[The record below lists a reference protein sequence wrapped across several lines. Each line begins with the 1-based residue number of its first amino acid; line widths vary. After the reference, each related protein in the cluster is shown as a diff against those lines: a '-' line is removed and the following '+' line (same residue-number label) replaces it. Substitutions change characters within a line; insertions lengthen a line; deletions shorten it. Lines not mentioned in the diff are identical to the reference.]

1 MNKPK
6 PIQETLLFLMK
17 ITLFHIILTSFS
29 IVFAHAVD
37 TMGQEILNRK
47 VTIDIESEEFHEA
60 LLLISEQT
68 KVKFAY
74 SPELIEHQKK
84 VTLHLKEVKLAD
96 VLASLLGSEIN
107 YKVVGK
113 RIVLSPVVIPLAEE
127 SEGPSINTPAS
138 DISLSGTVT
147 DQGGTPMPGVSIVV
161 RGTSNGTTTDT
172 NGKYAINV
180 SGQEDIL
187 VFSFIGYATQEVVV
201 GNRTVVDVTL
211 AEDATQLSEVVVTA
225 LGIPR
230 EAKTLVYATQQVKP
244 AQLTEV
250 RDANNVVNSLQGKIA
265 NAVITQGSGGPG
277 SGARIVLRGNR
288 SIQGTNN
295 ALIVVDGVPI
305 TNGTSSTITSDF
317 GGLQGTDGASNIN
330 PDDIE
335 SMTILRGAS
344 AAALYGSQAGNGVIL
359 ITTKKGTKD
368 KISVNVNSGVT
379 SEKAFVLPD
388 FQNTYGQGNS
398 GAIIGNSGESWGA
411 KMEGQSFTAYNGEQR
426 SYSAQK
432 DNVKDFFRTG
442 VSWNNSIGISGGSEK
457 MQTYLSYTNN
467 NVKGILPKNDLNR
480 HSFNLR
486 LSNQISRKFS
496 TDAKITYI
504 TQDIDN
510 KYETGESALSPP
522 TAIYQ
527 IPRNVSL
534 DDARNFETINNIG
547 SVVPT
552 PYPVI
557 NPALYQ
563 NPYWIV
569 NRTQTDETRD
579 RVMGFVSLKYDI
591 TSWLSVSGRAN
602 LDKIKDKQ
610 ERIFYD
616 KTIGLSAPGGAFRT
630 MRIDEM
636 QKWFDVTLAGNNKI
650 TESLK
655 IDYRVGG
662 ILQDNL
668 YEVVNN
674 NANGLNVTNV
684 FSLNFATNP
693 NYEQRG
699 TQVQT
704 QSVYGQINLAFKE
717 SIFLDASLRTEWDS
731 RLPSPYRFS
740 YPSVGLSAI
749 LSDLVTF
756 PEAVSFLKLSGNYAE
771 VGNGG
776 LAQLRF
782 NTFTYAQGAGH
793 GFIFRDPTKAIPDL
807 KPEIVKNLEF
817 GIDAKFMENR
827 LGFQFTVYKSNS
839 INQLLKVSLPVG
851 TGYSSQYINAGDI
864 QNKGL
869 ELVLN
874 ATPIQSA
881 LTWDVSF
888 NLGMNRNKVVNLTET
903 VKQFLVVDSGFG
915 RSATPVI
922 REGQSFGD
930 MLGFFWMN
938 TADVYDSDGKFVS
951 HSNEGRPLVTPAG
964 KPLSSITTGDQAV
977 IGNFN
982 PKATLGLTN
991 MFNYKNFSVRL
1002 LVDGRVGGT
1011 IMDGTEQLL
1020 AYNGAPE
1027 VTTKFREGGWNLGGV
1042 DSDGNSVDAT
1052 INAQDFWTTASGG
1065 RYGSAEFFIYDATNF
1080 RVREL
1085 SIGYAIPV
1093 PSSFVIKSA
1102 KLSLVARNLFFLYRG
1117 SSKLDIPGIGKRK
1130 MSFDPDMALG
1140 NGNWQ
1145 GISYG
1150 TLPSTRSIG
1159 VNLQL
1164 TF

>member
-1 MNKPK
+1 MR
-6 PIQETLLFLMK
+6 
-17 ITLFHIILTSFS
+17 ITLMQIILTSFS
-29 IVFAHAVD
+29 IAFANAVD

-47 VTIDIESEEFHEA
+47 VTIDIESEEFQRA
-60 LLLISEQT
+60 LVLISEQT

-74 SPELIEHQKK
+74 SPELIQDQKK
-84 VTLHLKEVKLAD
+84 VSLHLKEAKLAD
-96 VLASLLGSEIN
+96 VLMTLLGPDIH

-113 RIVLSPVVIPLAEE
+113 RIVLRPVLQSSEEEPSSEITTLASVI
-127 SEGPSINTPAS
+127 SV
-138 DISLSGTVT
+138 SGTVSE
-147 DQGGTPMPGVSIVV
+147 QNGTPMPGVSILEK
-161 RGTSNGTTTDT
+161 GTNNGTTTDT
-172 NGKYAINV
+172 NGKYSLNV
-180 SGQEDIL
+180 SDEGSIL
-187 VFSFIGYATQEVVV
+187 VFSFIGFATQEVTV
-201 GNRTVVDVTL
+201 GARSVVDVAL

-230 EAKTLVYATQQVKP
+230 ETKTLVYATQQVKP

-250 RDANNVVNSLQGKIA
+250 RDANNVLNSLQGKIA
-265 NAVITQGSGGPG
+265 NAVITQASGGPG
-277 SGARIVLRGNR
+277 SGAAIVLRGNR
-288 SIQGTNN
+288 SIQGSNN

-305 TNGTSSTITSDF
+305 TNRTNGTITSDF

-344 AAALYGSQAGNGVIL
+344 AGALYGSQAGNGVIL
-359 ITTKKGTKD
+359 ITTKKGTKE
-368 KISVNVNSGVT
+368 SVSVTVNSGVT
-379 SEKAFVLPD
+379 SEKAFIFPD

-398 GAIIGNSGESWGA
+398 GALVGNSGESWGA

-426 SYSAQK
+426 NYSPQK

-442 VSWNNSIGISGGSEK
+442 VSVNNSIGITGGSEK
-457 MQTYLSYTNN
+457 MKTYLSYTNN
-467 NVKGILPKNDLNR
+467 NVKGILPRNDLNR
-480 HSFNLR
+480 HTINLR
-486 LSNQISRKFS
+486 LSNQITKKLS
-496 TDAKITYI
+496 TDAKVTYI
-504 TQDIDN
+504 TQDTDS
-510 KYETGESALSPP
+510 KYETGESAIAP
-522 TAIYQ
+522 TTSIYQ

-534 DDARNFETINNIG
+534 NDAKKFEIIDNLG
-547 SVVPT
+547 LQVPA

-557 NPALYQ
+557 NKALYQ

-569 NRTQTDETRD
+569 NRTETNEARE

-591 TSWLSVSGRAN
+591 TNWLHLSGRAN
-602 LDKIKDKQ
+602 LDKIKDRQ

-616 KTIGLSAPGGAFRT
+616 KTVGPNSLGGAYRQTRT
-630 MRIDEM
+630 DVT
-636 QKWFDVTLAGNNKI
+636 QKWFDVALEGNNKI
-650 TESLK
+650 TDDLK

-668 YEVVNN
+668 EEIVFNT
-674 NANGLNVTNV
+674 ANGLNVSNF
-684 FSLNFATNP
+684 FSLAFATNP
-693 NYEQRG
+693 SFDPG
-699 TQVQT
+699 TTITATRIQT

-717 SIFLDASLRTEWDS
+717 SLFLDASLRTEWDS

-740 YPSVGLSAI
+740 YPSIGLSGIISDMVTLPDAI
-749 LSDLVTF
+749 
-756 PEAVSFLKLSGNYAE
+756 SFLKLSANYAE

-776 LAQLRF
+776 LAQARF
-782 NTFTYAQGAGH
+782 NTYTYNQGAGH

-817 GIDAKFMENR
+817 GIDAKLLENR
-827 LGFQFTVYKSNS
+827 FGFQFTVYKSNS
-839 INQLLKVSLPVG
+839 INQLLRVNVPVG
-851 TGYSSQYINAGDI
+851 TGFTSQYINAGDI

-874 ATPIQSA
+874 ATPIKSD
-881 LTWDVSF
+881 LTWDIAF
-888 NLGMNRNKVVNLTET
+888 NLGMNRNKVVKLTET
-903 VKQFLVVDSGFG
+903 VKEFSVVDSGFG

-922 REGQSFGD
+922 KEGESFGD
-930 MLGFFWMN
+930 MKGFFWMN
-938 TADVYDSDGKFVS
+938 TADVYDANNKLVS
-951 HSNEGRPLVTPAG
+951 HSSDGTPRVTPTGA
-964 KPLSSITTGDQAV
+964 PLSSITTGEQTI

-982 PKATLGLTN
+982 PKATLGMTN
-991 MFNYKNFSVRL
+991 MFSYKAFSVRL
-1002 LVDGRVGGT
+1002 LIDGRIGGT
-1011 IMDGTEQLL
+1011 VMDGTEQLL

-1042 DSDGNSVDAT
+1042 DKDGNSVDAA
-1052 INAQDFWTTASGG
+1052 INAQTFWTTASGG
-1065 RYGSAEFFIYDATNF
+1065 RYGSAEFFTYDATNF

-1085 SIGYAIPV
+1085 SVGYSIPL

-1102 KLSLVARNLFFLYRG
+1102 KLSFIARNLFFLYRG

-1130 MSFDPDMALG
+1130 MTFDPDMSLG

-1145 GISYG
+1145 GVSYG

>member
-6 PIQETLLFLMK
+6 VNQETLLFLMR

-29 IVFAHAVD
+29 IAFANAVD

-47 VTIDIESEEFHEA
+47 VTIDIESEEFHKA
-60 LLLISEQT
+60 LLLIGEQT
-68 KVKFAY
+68 QVKFAY
-74 SPELIEHQKK
+74 SPQLIEGQKK
-84 VTLHLKEVKLAD
+84 VTLHLKEAKLAE
-96 VLASLLGSEIN
+96 VLNSLLGSEIN

-113 RIVLSPVVIPLAEE
+113 RIVLRPVAQPPSEE
-127 SEGPSINTPAS
+127 VEEIRLFVPSA
-138 DISLSGTVT
+138 ISISGTVS
-147 DQGGTPMPGVSIVV
+147 DPNGAPMPGVSIVV
-161 RGTSNGTTTDT
+161 RGTNVGTTTDT
-172 NGKYAINV
+172 EGKYALSV
-180 SGQEDIL
+180 SSESDVL
-187 VFSFIGYATQEVVV
+187 VFSFIGYANQEIVV
-201 GNRTVVDVTL
+201 GSRTVIDVSL
-211 AEDATQLSEVVVTA
+211 AEDATQLTEVVVTA

-230 EAKTLVYATQQVKP
+230 ESKTLVYATQQVKP

-250 RDANNVVNSLQGKIA
+250 RDANNVLNSLQGKVA
-265 NAVITQGSGGPG
+265 NAVITQASGGPG
-277 SGARIVLRGNR
+277 SGARMVLRGNR
-288 SIQGTNN
+288 SIQGDNN

-305 TNGTSSTITSDF
+305 TNRTNGTITSDF

-344 AAALYGSQAGNGVIL
+344 AAALYGSQAGNGVIV

-368 KISVNVNSGVT
+368 KISVTLNSGVV

-388 FQNTYGQGNS
+388 FQNSYGQGNS
-398 GAIIGNSGESWGA
+398 GVLNEKSGESWGA
-411 KMEGQSFTAYNGEQR
+411 PLDGHSFTAYNGEQR
-426 SYSAQK
+426 SYSAQP
-432 DNVKDFFRTG
+432 DNVKDFYRTG
-442 VSWNNSIGISGGSEK
+442 VSWNNSIGVAGGSEK

-467 NVKGILPKNDLNR
+467 NVKGILPRNGLNR
-480 HSFNLR
+480 NTFNLR
-486 LSNQISRKFS
+486 LSNQISSKFS

-504 TQDIDN
+504 SQQIDS

-522 TAIYQ
+522 TSIYQ

-534 DDARNFETINNIG
+534 DDAKHFQNIDEFG
-547 SVVPT
+547 AIVPA

-569 NRTQTDETRD
+569 NRTETNENRD
-579 RVMGFVSLKYDI
+579 RVMGFVQLRYNLTD
-591 TSWLSVSGRAN
+591 WLNVSGRAN
-602 LDKIKDKQ
+602 LDKIMDDQ
-610 ERIFYD
+610 ERIFYN

-630 MRIDEM
+630 SKIDVT
-636 QKWFDVTLAGNNKI
+636 QKWFDITLEGKNNI
-650 TESLK
+650 TPELK
-655 IDYRVGG
+655 IDYRIGG
-662 ILQDNL
+662 ILQDNK
-668 YEVVNN
+668 YSRVND
-674 NANGLNVTNV
+674 NANGLNVTNI

-693 NYEQRG
+693 AYNQEA

-704 QSVYGQINLAFKE
+704 QSVYGQINLAYKE
-717 SIFLDASLRTEWDS
+717 SLFLDASLRTEWDS
-731 RLPSPYRFS
+731 RLPSPYNFS
-740 YPSVGLSAI
+740 YPSVGVSAI
-749 LSDLVTF
+749 LSDMISL
-756 PEAVSFLKLSGNYAE
+756 PDAISFLKISGNYAE

-776 LAQLRF
+776 LPQLRF
-782 NTFTYAQGAGH
+782 NTYTYAQGAGH

-817 GIDAKFMENR
+817 GIDAKFLENR

-839 INQLLKVSLPVG
+839 INQLLRVNLPVG

-874 ATPIQSA
+874 ATPIKSEF
-881 LTWDVSF
+881 TWDIAF
-888 NLGMNRNKVVNLTET
+888 NLGMNRNKVVELTET

-938 TADVYDSDGKFVS
+938 TADVYDADGKFVS
-951 HSNEGRPLVTPAG
+951 HSSDGQHRVTPAG
-964 KPLSSITTGDQAV
+964 VPLSSITTGDQAV

-991 MFNYKNFSVRL
+991 VFDYKNISVRL
-1002 LVDGRVGGT
+1002 LIDGRIGGT

-1027 VTTKFREGGWNLGGV
+1027 VTANYREGGWNLGGV
-1042 DSDGNSVDAT
+1042 DSEGNPVNQT
-1052 INAQDFWTTASGG
+1052 TNAQAFWTTASGG
-1065 RYGSAEFFIYDATNF
+1065 RYGSAEFFTYDATNF

-1085 SIGYAIPV
+1085 SVGYSIPV
-1093 PSSFVIKSA
+1093 PSTFAIKSA
-1102 KLSLVARNLFFLYRG
+1102 RLSLVARNLFFLYRG
-1117 SSKLDIPGIGKRK
+1117 SSRLDIPGLGKRK
-1130 MSFDPDMALG
+1130 MSFDPDMSLG

-1150 TLPSTRSIG
+1150 ALPSTRSIG